1 VGVIEELTSPEIL
14 PALTDHNT
22 YGIVTIK
29 QLCDG
34 ENKEI
39 IAPLGARA
47 GGLASNEQ
55 GFTVSGGFWY
65 GADIAGE
72 TSQGRPLP

>member
-22 YGIVTIK
+22 YGIVSIK

-39 IAPLGARA
+39 IAQRF
-47 GGLASNEQ
+47 GGLAPNEQ